1 MVNQKMVILA
11 IFDGVGQFWGQFWA
25 TKLHPIDSTIESG
38 MVRHTLKKILG
49 LGQEGIRPAR
59 PEIQGK
65 MRDFQNGQ
73 L

>member
-1 MVNQKMVILA
+1 MT
-11 IFDGVGQFWGQFWA
+11 IFEGVGQLRGQFWA
-25 TKLHPIDSTIESG
+25 PKLHPIDSAIESG
-38 MVRHTLKKILG
+38 MVRHILRKISGLG
-49 LGQEGIRPAR
+49 LERIGPAS

>member
-11 IFDGVGQFWGQFWA
+11 IFDGVDQFWGQFWA
-25 TKLHPIDSTIESG
+25 TKFHPIDSAIESG
-38 MVRHTLKKILG
+38 MVRHTLRKIS
-49 LGQEGIRPAR
+49 GIGSEKIVPAR

-65 MRDFQNGQ
+65 THDFQNGQ